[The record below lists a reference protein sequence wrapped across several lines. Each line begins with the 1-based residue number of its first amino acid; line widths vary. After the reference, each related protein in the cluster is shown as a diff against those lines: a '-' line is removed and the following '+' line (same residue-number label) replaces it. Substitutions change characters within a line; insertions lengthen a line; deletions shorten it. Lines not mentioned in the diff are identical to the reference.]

1 MGRGASCVQIRPF
14 LQRAHATCLNS
25 FTAIYTPPMSCRT
38 CICMYDTTSLNCWH
52 HRKPDSTQPTRA
64 GVAISDPGK
73 HRQPGTVRVHS
84 QSQKQKKRE
93 KMTKKMTSR
102 QSDRNEGGCMA
113 VSSAPVLWPSVL
125 TPGCNLREK
134 RKERERKE
142 RENAPK
148 NDKQAL

>member
-1 MGRGASCVQIRPF
+1 M
-14 LQRAHATCLNS
+14 
-25 FTAIYTPPMSCRT
+25 
-38 CICMYDTTSLNCWH
+38 
-52 HRKPDSTQPTRA
+52 
-64 GVAISDPGK
+64 AISDPGK

-113 VSSAPVLWPSVL
+113 VSSAWQSAVHLFSL

-134 RKERERKE
+134 RKRERK
-142 RENAPK
+142 RDRKCPK
-148 NDKQAL
+148 K